1 MPTWAIHLATAKKV
15 SEKINIDKNI
25 FTFGNILPDIPNE
38 YVVQEIT
45 HHISHARTHF
55 EVDVLIVEHMEKRY
69 DLRNFAEKYKSKFS
83 NPLMLGYYVHLLTDY
98 FWNDKTYGEHG
109 IYDEE
114 KNRIGLILN
123 DGERILCS
131 KEKARQIK
139 THDFR
144 VFSKYIY
151 DNQLTDKPEYQEE
164 IRDYLKEIDWITLEQ
179 SDIEK
184 TIKYISDRCTRK
196 AQVLE
201 NGESTEYKIYSE
213 KEMLEL
219 IDISVEFILKMIK
232 KHAND
237 VLKNNEDNEMR
248 NQ

>member
-15 SEKINIDKNI
+15 SEKINMDKNI

-38 YVVQEIT
+38 YVVKE
-45 HHISHARTHF
+45 ISHHLSHAITHF
-55 EVDVLIVEHMEKRY
+55 EIDVLVVEHMEKRY
-69 DLRNFAEKYKSKFS
+69 NLRNFAEKYKSKFS

-98 FWNDKTYGEHG
+98 FWNNKTYGEHG

-123 DGERILCS
+123 NGERILCS
-131 KEKARQIK
+131 KETARQTK
-139 THDFR
+139 VHDFR

-151 DNQLTDKPEYQEE
+151 DNGLADKLIYEE
-164 IRDYLKEIDWITLEQ
+164 NLQKYLKEIDWITLEEA
-179 SDIEK
+179 DIEK
-184 TIKYISDRCTRK
+184 TIKYINDRCTGK

-201 NGESTEYKIYSE
+201 NGESTQYKIYS
-213 KEMLEL
+213 KNEMLEL

-237 VLKNNEDNEMR
+237 VLKNNEMR

>member
-15 SEKINIDKNI
+15 SEKIDTNKNI

-38 YVVQEIT
+38 YVVKEIT
-45 HHISHARTHF
+45 HHVSHARTHF
-55 EVDVLIVEHMEKRY
+55 ETDVLVVEHIEKRY
-69 DLRNFAEKYKSKFS
+69 DLRNFVKKYQSKFS
-83 NPLMLGYYVHLLTDY
+83 NPLILGYYVHLLTDY

-123 DGERILCS
+123 NGERILCS
-131 KEKARQIK
+131 TERARQIK
-139 THDFR
+139 TQDFR
-144 VFSKYIY
+144 IFSKYIY
-151 DNQLTDKPEYQEE
+151 DHHLADKLEYQEE
-164 IRDYLKEIDWITLEQ
+164 IKEYLKEIDWITLEE

-184 TIKYISDRCTRK
+184 TIKYINDRYMGK
-196 AQVLE
+196 VQVLE

-219 IDISVEFILKMIK
+219 MDASVMFILKMIRK
-232 KHAND
+232 AST
-237 VLKNNEDNEMR
+237 NEILDFGVSK
-248 NQ
+248 

>member
-1 MPTWAIHLATAKKV
+1 MV
-15 SEKINIDKNI
+15 SE
-25 FTFGNILPDIPNE
+25 NIL
-38 YVVQEIT
+38 V
-45 HHISHARTHF
+45 
-55 EVDVLIVEHMEKRY
+55 VEHMEKRY

-114 KNRIGLILN
+114 KNRIGLVLN

-139 THDFR
+139 TQDFKI
-144 VFSKYIY
+144 FSKYIY
-151 DNQLTDKPEYQEE
+151 DHHLADKPEYQEKIE
-164 IRDYLKEIDWITLEQ
+164 EYLKEIDWIILEE
-179 SDIEK
+179 SDIQK
-184 TIKYISDRCTRK
+184 TIAYISDRCTGK

-201 NGESTEYKIYSE
+201 NGESTEYRIYSE

-219 IDISVEFILKMIK
+219 VDTSVVFILKMIK
-232 KHAND
+232 KHAPYL
-237 VLKNNEDNEMR
+237 LKE
-248 NQ
+248 

>member
-15 SEKINIDKNI
+15 SEKINMDKNI

-38 YVVQEIT
+38 YVVKE
-45 HHISHARTHF
+45 ISHHLSHAITHF
-55 EVDVLIVEHMEKRY
+55 EIDVLVVEHMEKRY
-69 DLRNFAEKYKSKFS
+69 NLRNFAEKYKSKFS

-98 FWNDKTYGEHG
+98 FWNNKTYGEHG

-123 DGERILCS
+123 NGERILCS
-131 KEKARQIK
+131 KETARQTK
-139 THDFR
+139 VHDFR

-151 DNQLTDKPEYQEE
+151 DNGLADKLIYEE
-164 IRDYLKEIDWITLEQ
+164 NLQKYLKEIDWITLEE

-184 TIKYISDRCTRK
+184 TIKYINDRCTGK

-201 NGESTEYKIYSE
+201 NGESTQYKIYS
-213 KEMLEL
+213 KNEMLEL

-237 VLKNNEDNEMR
+237 VLRNDYINKNES
-248 NQ
+248 

>member
-15 SEKINIDKNI
+15 SEKINMDKNI

-38 YVVQEIT
+38 YVVKE
-45 HHISHARTHF
+45 ISHHLSHAITHF
-55 EVDVLIVEHMEKRY
+55 EIDVLVVEHMEKRY
-69 DLRNFAEKYKSKFS
+69 NLRNFAEKYKSKFS

-98 FWNDKTYGEHG
+98 FWNNKTYGEHG

-123 DGERILCS
+123 NGERILCS
-131 KEKARQIK
+131 KETARQTK
-139 THDFR
+139 VHDFR

-151 DNQLTDKPEYQEE
+151 DNGLADKLIYEE
-164 IRDYLKEIDWITLEQ
+164 NLQKYLKEIDWITLEE

-184 TIKYISDRCTRK
+184 TIKYINDRCTGK

-201 NGESTEYKIYSE
+201 NGESTQYKIYS
-213 KEMLEL
+213 KNEMLEL
-219 IDISVEFILKMIK
+219 IDISVEFILKG
-232 KHAND
+232 
-237 VLKNNEDNEMR
+237 LF
-248 NQ
+248 

>member
-15 SEKINIDKNI
+15 SEKINADKNI

-38 YVVQEIT
+38 YVVKEIT
-45 HHISHARTHF
+45 HHVSHPRTHF
-55 EVDVLIVEHMEKRY
+55 EVDVLIVEHIEKRY
-69 DLRNFAEKYKSKFS
+69 DLKNFAEKYKSKFS

-123 DGERILCS
+123 NGERILCS
-131 KEKARQIK
+131 KERARQIK

-151 DNQLTDKPEYQEE
+151 DHHLADKPEYQKE
-164 IRDYLKEIDWITLEQ
+164 ILEYLKEIDWMTLEK

-184 TIKYISDRCTRK
+184 TIEYISDRYTGK

-201 NGESTEYKIYSE
+201 EGESTEYKIYSE

-219 IDISVEFILKMIK
+219 VDASVIFILKMIK

-237 VLKNNEDNEMR
+237 VLKNDER
-248 NQ
+248 IKS

>member
-15 SEKINIDKNI
+15 SEKINMDKNI

-38 YVVQEIT
+38 YVVKE
-45 HHISHARTHF
+45 ISHHLSHAITHF
-55 EVDVLIVEHMEKRY
+55 EIDVLVVEHMEKRY
-69 DLRNFAEKYKSKFS
+69 NLRNFAEKYKSKFS

-98 FWNDKTYGEHG
+98 FWNNKTYGEHG

-123 DGERILCS
+123 NGERILCS
-131 KEKARQIK
+131 KETARQTK
-139 THDFR
+139 VHDFR

-151 DNQLTDKPEYQEE
+151 DNGLADKLIYEE
-164 IRDYLKEIDWITLEQ
+164 NLQKYLKEIDWITLEE

-184 TIKYISDRCTRK
+184 TIKYINDRCTGK

-201 NGESTEYKIYSE
+201 NGESMQYKIYS
-213 KEMLEL
+213 KNEMLEL

-237 VLKNNEDNEMR
+237 VLKNNEMR

>member
-1 MPTWAIHLATAKKV
+1 MPTWAIHLATAKRV
-15 SEKINIDKNI
+15 SEKININKNI

-38 YVVQEIT
+38 YVVKEIT
-45 HHISHARTHF
+45 NHVSHARTHF

-69 DLRNFAEKYKSKFS
+69 DLRNFAEQYKSKFS

-114 KNRIGLILN
+114 KHRIGLTLN
-123 DGERILCS
+123 NRERILCS
-131 KEKARQIK
+131 TEKARQIK

-144 VFSKYIY
+144 IFSKYIY
-151 DNQLTDKPEYQEE
+151 DHHLADKPEYQEE
-164 IRDYLKEIDWITLEQ
+164 IKEYLKDIDWITLEK
-179 SDIEK
+179 SDIK
-184 TIKYISDRCTRK
+184 RTIEYIRDRCTGR

-201 NGESTEYKIYSE
+201 EGESTEYKIYSE

-219 IDISVEFILKMIK
+219 LDASVIFILKMIK
-232 KHAND
+232 KHANN
-237 VLKNNEDNEMR
+237 VLKNDEDDEMR
-248 NQ
+248 K

>member
-15 SEKINIDKNI
+15 SEKININKNI

-38 YVVQEIT
+38 YVVKEII
-45 HHISHARTHF
+45 HHVSHAKTHF
-55 EVDVLIVEHMEKRY
+55 ETDILVVEHMEKRY

-114 KNRIGLILN
+114 KNRIGLVLN

-139 THDFR
+139 TQDFKI
-144 VFSKYIY
+144 FSKYIY
-151 DNQLTDKPEYQEE
+151 DHHLADKPEYQEKIKE
-164 IRDYLKEIDWITLEQ
+164 YLKEIDWIILEE
-179 SDIEK
+179 SDIQK
-184 TIKYISDRCTRK
+184 TIAYISDRCTGK

-201 NGESTEYKIYSE
+201 NGESTEYRIYSE

-219 IDISVEFILKMIK
+219 VDTSVVFILKMIK
-232 KHAND
+232 KHAPYL
-237 VLKNNEDNEMR
+237 LKE
-248 NQ
+248 

>member
-15 SEKINIDKNI
+15 SEKINMDKNI

-38 YVVQEIT
+38 YVVKE
-45 HHISHARTHF
+45 ISHHLSHAITHF
-55 EVDVLIVEHMEKRY
+55 EIDVLVVEHMEKRY
-69 DLRNFAEKYKSKFS
+69 NLRNFAEKYKSKFS

-98 FWNDKTYGEHG
+98 FWNNKTYGEHG

-123 DGERILCS
+123 NGERILCS
-131 KEKARQIK
+131 KETARQTK
-139 THDFR
+139 VHDFR

-151 DNQLTDKPEYQEE
+151 DNGLADKLIYEE
-164 IRDYLKEIDWITLEQ
+164 NLQKYLKEIDWITLEE

-184 TIKYISDRCTRK
+184 TIKYINDRCTGK

-201 NGESTEYKIYSE
+201 NGESTQYKIYS
-213 KEMLEL
+213 KNEMLEL

-237 VLKNNEDNEMR
+237 VLRNDYLNKNES
-248 NQ
+248 

>member
-15 SEKINIDKNI
+15 SEKINMDKNI

-38 YVVQEIT
+38 YVVKE
-45 HHISHARTHF
+45 ISHHLSHAITHF
-55 EVDVLIVEHMEKRY
+55 EIDVLVVEHMEKRY
-69 DLRNFAEKYKSKFS
+69 NLRNFAEKYKSKFS

-98 FWNDKTYGEHG
+98 FWNNKTYGEHG

-123 DGERILCS
+123 NGERILCS
-131 KEKARQIK
+131 KETARQTK
-139 THDFR
+139 VHDFR

-151 DNQLTDKPEYQEE
+151 DNGLADKLIYEE
-164 IRDYLKEIDWITLEQ
+164 NLQKYLKEIDWITLEE

-184 TIKYISDRCTRK
+184 TIKYINDRCTGK

-201 NGESTEYKIYSE
+201 NGESTQYKIYS
-213 KEMLEL
+213 KNEMLEL
-219 IDISVEFILKMIK
+219 TDISVEFILKMIK

-237 VLKNNEDNEMR
+237 VLRNDYLNKNES
-248 NQ
+248 

>member
-15 SEKINIDKNI
+15 SEKINMDKNI

-38 YVVQEIT
+38 YVVKE
-45 HHISHARTHF
+45 ISHHLSHAITHF
-55 EVDVLIVEHMEKRY
+55 EIDVLVVEHMEKRY
-69 DLRNFAEKYKSKFS
+69 NLRNFAEKYKSKFS

-98 FWNDKTYGEHG
+98 FWNNKTYGEHG

-123 DGERILCS
+123 NGERILCS
-131 KEKARQIK
+131 KETARQTK
-139 THDFR
+139 VHDFR

-151 DNQLTDKPEYQEE
+151 DNGLADKLIYEE
-164 IRDYLKEIDWITLEQ
+164 NLQKYLKEIDWITLEE

-184 TIKYISDRCTRK
+184 TIKYINDRCTGK

-201 NGESTEYKIYSE
+201 NGESTQYKIYS
-213 KEMLEL
+213 KNEMLEL
-219 IDISVEFILKMIK
+219 TDISVEFILKMIK

-237 VLKNNEDNEMR
+237 ILKNNEMR

>member
-38 YVVQEIT
+38 YVVKEIT
-45 HHISHARTHF
+45 HHVSHARTHF
-55 EVDVLIVEHMEKRY
+55 EINVLVVEHIENRY
-69 DLRNFAEKYKSKFS
+69 DLRNFAEKYKEKFS
-83 NPLMLGYYVHLLTDY
+83 NPLILGYYVHLLTDY
-98 FWNDKTYGEHG
+98 FWNYKTYREHG

-139 THDFR
+139 TQDFR
-144 VFSKYIY
+144 IFSKYIY
-151 DNQLTDKPEYQEE
+151 DYHLADKPEYQEE
-164 IRDYLKEIDWITLEQ
+164 IKEYLKEIDWITLEE
-179 SDIEK
+179 SDIQK
-184 TIKYISDRCTRK
+184 TIEYINDRYTGK

-201 NGESTEYKIYSE
+201 DGESTEYKIYSE
-213 KEMLEL
+213 KEMLKLVDE
-219 IDISVEFILKMIK
+219 SVIFILKMIK
-232 KHAND
+232 KTCRVFIKRIEKED
-237 VLKNNEDNEMR
+237 KNYD
-248 NQ
+248 

>member
-15 SEKINIDKNI
+15 SEKININKNI

-38 YVVQEIT
+38 YVVKEIT
-45 HHISHARTHF
+45 HHVSHAKTHF
-55 EVDVLIVEHMEKRY
+55 ETDILVVEHMEKRY

-114 KNRIGLILN
+114 KNRIGLVLN

-139 THDFR
+139 TQDFKI
-144 VFSKYIY
+144 FSKYIY
-151 DNQLTDKPEYQEE
+151 DHHLADKPEYQEKIE
-164 IRDYLKEIDWITLEQ
+164 EYLKEIDWIILEE
-179 SDIEK
+179 SDIQK
-184 TIKYISDRCTRK
+184 TIAYISDRCTGK

-201 NGESTEYKIYSE
+201 NGESTEYRIYSE

-219 IDISVEFILKMIK
+219 VDTSVVFILKMIK
-232 KHAND
+232 KHAPYL
-237 VLKNNEDNEMR
+237 LKE
-248 NQ
+248 

>member
-1 MPTWAIHLATAKKV
+1 MPTWAIHLATAKKI
-15 SEKINIDKNI
+15 SKKINIDKNI

-38 YVVQEIT
+38 YVVKGIT
-45 HHISHARTHF
+45 HHASHARTHF
-55 EVDVLIVEHMEKRY
+55 ETDVLVVQHIEKRY
-69 DLRNFAEKYKSKFS
+69 DLRNFAEKNKSKFS

-123 DGERILCS
+123 NGERILCS

-139 THDFR
+139 TQDFKI
-144 VFSKYIY
+144 FSKYIY
-151 DNQLTDKPEYQEE
+151 DHHLADKPEYQEE
-164 IRDYLKEIDWITLEQ
+164 IKEYLKEIDWITLEE

-184 TIKYISDRCTRK
+184 TIEYISDRYTGK

-201 NGESTEYKIYSE
+201 DGESAEYKIYSE

-219 IDISVEFILKMIK
+219 MDASVIFILKMIRK
-232 KHAND
+232 AGI
-237 VLKNNEDNEMR
+237 NEIKDFDAHM
-248 NQ
+248 

>member
-15 SEKINIDKNI
+15 SEKINMDKNI

-38 YVVQEIT
+38 YVVKE
-45 HHISHARTHF
+45 ISHHLSHAITHF
-55 EVDVLIVEHMEKRY
+55 EIDVLVVEHMEKRY
-69 DLRNFAEKYKSKFS
+69 NLRNFAEKYKSKFS

-98 FWNDKTYGEHG
+98 FWNNKTYGEHG

-123 DGERILCS
+123 NGERILCS
-131 KEKARQIK
+131 KETARQTK
-139 THDFR
+139 VHDFR

-151 DNQLTDKPEYQEE
+151 DNGLADKLIYEE
-164 IRDYLKEIDWITLEQ
+164 NLQKYLKEIDWITLEE

-184 TIKYISDRCTRK
+184 TIKYINDRCTGK

-201 NGESTEYKIYSE
+201 NGESTQYKIYS
-213 KEMLEL
+213 KNEMLEL

-237 VLKNNEDNEMR
+237 VLKNNEMR

>member
-15 SEKINIDKNI
+15 SEKININKNI

-38 YVVQEIT
+38 YVVKEIT
-45 HHISHARTHF
+45 HHVSHAKTHF
-55 EVDVLIVEHMEKRY
+55 ETDILVVEHMEKRY
-69 DLRNFAEKYKSKFS
+69 DLRNFAEKYQSKFS
-83 NPLMLGYYVHLLTDY
+83 NPLILGYYVHLLTDY

-114 KNRIGLILN
+114 KNRIGLVLN

-139 THDFR
+139 TQDFKI
-144 VFSKYIY
+144 FSKYIY
-151 DNQLTDKPEYQEE
+151 DHHLADKPEYQEKIE
-164 IRDYLKEIDWITLEQ
+164 EYLKEIDWIILEE
-179 SDIEK
+179 SDIQK
-184 TIKYISDRCTRK
+184 TIAYISDRCTGK

-201 NGESTEYKIYSE
+201 NGESTEYRIYSE

-219 IDISVEFILKMIK
+219 VDTSVVFILKMIK
-232 KHAND
+232 KHAPYL
-237 VLKNNEDNEMR
+237 LKE
-248 NQ
+248 

>member
-1 MPTWAIHLATAKKV
+1 MPTWAIHLVTAKKV

-38 YVVQEIT
+38 YVVKGIK
-45 HHISHARTHF
+45 HHVSHARTHF
-55 EVDVLIVEHMEKRY
+55 ETDILVVEHIEKRY
-69 DLRNFAEKYKSKFS
+69 DLRNFAEKYKNKFS

-98 FWNDKTYGEHG
+98 FWNDKTYGERG

-114 KNRIGLILN
+114 KNRIGLILK

-139 THDFR
+139 TQDFKI
-144 VFSKYIY
+144 FSKYIY
-151 DNQLTDKPEYQEE
+151 DHHLADKLEYQEE
-164 IRDYLKEIDWITLEQ
+164 IQEYLKDIDWITLEK
-179 SDIEK
+179 SEIEK
-184 TIKYISDRCTRK
+184 TIDYISDRCTGK

-201 NGESTEYKIYSE
+201 DGESIEYKVYSE

-219 IDISVEFILKMIK
+219 MNASVIFILKMIR

-237 VLKNNEDNEMR
+237 EMR
-248 NQ
+248 K